1 MHNHCPASERRSLS
15 WRIFKTVWRG
25 IKNAFLLGGHQG
37 RKVSWV
43 LSLTLWAGYWVFT
56 GKIRCVAYVCLLKM
70 YLLIIPLDYISHD
83 IPLPG
88 YPSLTPQTT
97 FALSASTLPGWGYS
111 FTHPPFPALL
121 IEKPTTLEHQTST
134 WPRASPPIA
143 FRKAILCYNVSGA
156 VDPSL
161 YTPGLWSSV

>member
-1 MHNHCPASERRSLS
+1 MHHHCPASERRSLS

-88 YPSLTPQTT
+88 TLHYPSNYICTLC
-97 FALSASTLPGWGYS
+97 LHSAWLRILL
-111 FTHPPFPALL
+111 HPPSFSCPTDSETNYTGASNLHMTKGLASHCFQEGHSLL
-121 IEKPTTLEHQTST
+121 QCI
-134 WPRASPPIA
+134 
-143 FRKAILCYNVSGA
+143 
-156 VDPSL
+156 
-161 YTPGLWSSV
+161 WSCRSFLIHSWVVV

>member
-1 MHNHCPASERRSLS
+1 MHHHCPASERRSLS

-88 YPSLTPQTT
+88 YPSLP
-97 FALSASTLPGWGYS
+97 LKLHLYSLPPLCLVAS
-111 FTHPPFPALL
+111 FTHLPFPALL
-121 IEKPTTLEHQTST
+121 IEKPTTLEHQIST
-134 WPRASPPIA
+134 VPRASPPIA

>member
-1 MHNHCPASERRSLS
+1 MHHHCPASERRSLS

-88 YPSLTPQTT
+88 YPSLPLKLHLHSLPPLCLDEDAPSPTLLFLPYWFRNQLHWSIKPPHDQGPRLPL
-97 FALSASTLPGWGYS
+97 LSGR
-111 FTHPPFPALL
+111 PFSA
-121 IEKPTTLEHQTST
+121 TMYLE
-134 WPRASPPIA
+134 
-143 FRKAILCYNVSGA
+143 L
-156 VDPSL
+156 
-161 YTPGLWSSV
+161 